1 MDNKASVVDEL
12 LEDLRF
18 FIGLFFL
25 IVGAILI
32 AQGLIHPVETAG
44 VNLNFDVGLGFLV
57 FSFFALLM
65 VFIGF
70 RNRASARKDPSK

>member
-1 MDNKASVVDEL
+1 MPNKASVVDEL

-25 IVGAILI
+25 IVGVILI
-32 AQGLIHPVETAG
+32 AQGLLHPVETAG
-44 VNLNFDVGLGFLV
+44 VNLNLNVGLGFLS
-57 FSFFALLM
+57 FSFVALLM

-70 RNRASARKDPSK
+70 RNRASAQRGSSK